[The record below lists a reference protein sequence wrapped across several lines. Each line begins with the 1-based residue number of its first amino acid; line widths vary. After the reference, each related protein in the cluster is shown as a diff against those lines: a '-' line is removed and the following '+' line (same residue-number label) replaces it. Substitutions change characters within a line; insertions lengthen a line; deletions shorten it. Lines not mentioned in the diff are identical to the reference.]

1 MEKNAFVSQ
10 TPCERGSGQAMTSEP
25 ISLIAKDG
33 FELSAYCVR
42 PSGTPRG
49 AVVVVQEIFG
59 VNDHVKKVTEG
70 FCEQG
75 YAGVAP
81 AIFDRIER
89 NVTLGYGANDTAR
102 ARALYQK
109 VNVDA
114 ALADV
119 AAAVQYSTQFGRV
132 GVVGYCFGGL
142 LAWLASCKVP
152 NVSTAIGYYGG
163 GITNNL
169 ALTPRAPTMLHFGS
183 LDQHV
188 PIEPALAIPR
198 THPSVTVYAYEAD
211 HGFNCD
217 ERPSFNRD
225 ASELAMQRTIAFL
238 RKHIG

>member
-1 MEKNAFVSQ
+1 
-10 TPCERGSGQAMTSEP
+10 MTNGI
-25 ISLIAKDG
+25 ISLKAGDG
-33 FELSAYCVR
+33 FELSAYCAR

-59 VNDHVKKVTEG
+59 VNDHIQEVTEQ
-70 FCEQG
+70 FCEFG
-75 YAGVAP
+75 YTGVAP

-89 NVTLGYGANDTAR
+89 SVSLGYGADDFAR
-102 ARALYQK
+102 AKALYQK
-109 VNVDA
+109 VKVDPA
-114 ALADV
+114 VADV

-152 NVSTAIGYYGG
+152 NVSAAVGYYGG
-163 GITNNL
+163 GITDNL
-169 ALTPRAPTMLHFGS
+169 ALVPRAPTMLHFGS

-198 THPSVTVYAYEAD
+198 SHPSITVYAYEAD

-217 ERPSFNRD
+217 ERPSFNKD
-225 ASELAMQRTIAFL
+225 ASDLAMQRTVAFL